1 MMMMGKRG
9 GRKNPMRRTTSMTEF
24 APPVDVLVGGRV
36 ADEAEAEAEADEATE
51 LEVSGGGEV
60 EEEDA
65 AVEEASYGWFGAGAD
80 GAGVRADWLAAYRA
94 RAAPALA
101 GLRRNSADF
110 SAVETAAFLRACG
123 LCNRRLG
130 PGRDTFMYKY
140 VEIKNRKCLSPDQ
153 RSMADSIDLFVFVSA
168 GATRRSAAWSA
179 GNSTSRTR
187 SGRRSAPSPS
197 PRRRRRR
204 RNRRR
209 PCRTRR
215 PPAPTTP
222 PEARSPRPDEAAH
235 IDIAAAAAIKLLL
248 APTQR

>member
-110 SAVETAAFLRACG
+110 SAVETAAFS
-123 LCNRRLG
+123 RLW
-130 PGRDTFMYKY
+130 PLQPPPRPRPRHFMYKGDTAFCSL
-140 VEIKNRKCLSPDQ
+140 ECRQQHITHEEWKEKRAL
-153 RSMADSIDLFVFVSA
+153 AI
-168 GATRRSAAWSA
+168 AT
-179 GNSTSRTR
+179 
-187 SGRRSAPSPS
+187 
-197 PRRRRRR
+197 
-204 RNRRR
+204 
-209 PCRTRR
+209 
-215 PPAPTTP
+215 
-222 PEARSPRPDEAAH
+222 
-235 IDIAAAAAIKLLL
+235 AAAAPPQPPPSMPDPTAAGSDNPAGGTL
-248 APTQR
+248 AAA